1 MVPPA
6 LLRLKAKH
14 CRATCRHFIMESSS
28 ISISQQI
35 GKEESIE
42 IPAPAQESVISSQQ
56 AWLILYAL
64 MIPSMIMP
72 LSSSMSRVALP
83 VLRDT
88 FAMSAD
94 VVAWISSAFA
104 LPFMIL
110 MPVYGRLS
118 DGVGRRRLILAGI
131 AIFLLGSAMSLLAQN
146 LVWLMAGR
154 AIQGFGIA
162 GMTPLGMAFIA
173 RVFGEGE
180 RGKAL
185 GTWSSVGPVTAAIGP
200 FIAGFLV
207 DAWGWRA
214 SFAPSLLLGLLALVA
229 VRQWVPAGLSNVR
242 PKFLR
247 SFDWAGVLFL
257 AGMLSAGLFYLSSRP
272 ITGVKPLHDWRMLA
286 GFVVLCAV
294 FLLWESRRPDP
305 FVSLRL
311 FIYRNFCFASLCAS
325 IRMFVMGGSSF
336 LIPLYLVDI
345 HDFSATYVGLM
356 LTVNPGS
363 MAFMVRF
370 GGLAADRWGSRWP
383 VLGGLCGQA
392 VAVFLFSQIPATAPV
407 GVIIALLALHGLSVG
422 TMLAALHQA
431 AMSET
436 REDEMGTAAGL
447 YSMIRFVGVA
457 IGTALAGVLLQNGL
471 ERGLPAIEAYQ
482 QVFLYVACA
491 GLLGIAVSLGLRG
504 RATAVASGS

>member
-1 MVPPA
+1 MPRA
-6 LLRLKAKH
+6 ETAQKA
-14 CRATCRHFIMESSS
+14 AVSSR
-28 ISISQQI
+28 
-35 GKEESIE
+35 
-42 IPAPAQESVISSQQ
+42 Q

-88 FAMSAD
+88 FQMNAD
-94 VVAWISSAFA
+94 VVAWTSTAFT

-131 AIFLLGSAMSLLAQN
+131 AIFCVGSAMATFATN

-154 AIQGFGIA
+154 AVQGFGIA
-162 GMTPLGMAFIA
+162 GMMPLGMAFISTIFRA
-173 RVFGEGE
+173 EE

-185 GTWSSVGPVTAAIGP
+185 GTWSSVGPLTAALGP
-200 FIAGFLV
+200 LVAGFLV

-214 SFAPSLLLGLLALVA
+214 AFAPPLLIGLLALLA
-229 VRQWVPAGLSNVR
+229 VRQWVPAGLSTIR
-242 PKFLR
+242 PKFWR
-247 SFDWAGVLFL
+247 SFDWVGVLLL
-257 AGMLSAGLFYLSSRP
+257 AGTLTALLFFLSSRP
-272 ITGVKPLHDWRMLA
+272 ITGVAPLQDWRLA
-286 GFVVLCAV
+286 VALVGLLAA
-294 FLLWESRRPDP
+294 FLWWENRRALP
-305 FVSLRL
+305 FVSLGL
-311 FIYRNFCFASLCAS
+311 FRHRNFSFASVCAS
-325 IRMFVMGGSSF
+325 IRMFVMGGASF

-345 HDFSATYVGLM
+345 HDFSPSYLGLM
-356 LTVNPGS
+356 LTINPGA
-363 MAFMVRF
+363 MALMVRF

-383 VLGGLCGQA
+383 VLVGLSGQA
-392 VAVFLFSQIPATAPV
+392 LSVFLFSQTPASAPIAVVV
-407 GVIIALLALHGLSVG
+407 GLLTLHGLSVG

-436 REDEMGTAAGL
+436 SQLEMGTAAGV

-471 ERGLPAIEAYQ
+471 EQGLSEIEAYQ
-482 QVFLYVACA
+482 QVFFFVCLA
-491 GLLGIAVSLGLRG
+491 GLLGIAASFGLGG
-504 RATAVASGS
+504 RPSAGAK